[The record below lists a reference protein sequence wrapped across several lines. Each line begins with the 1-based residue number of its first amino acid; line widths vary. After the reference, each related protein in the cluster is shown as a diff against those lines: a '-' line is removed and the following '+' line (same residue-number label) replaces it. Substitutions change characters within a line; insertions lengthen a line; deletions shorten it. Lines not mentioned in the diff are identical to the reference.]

1 MSAKFVAELTW
12 PEVEESLQ
20 AGDVAVV
27 PIGAEA
33 KQHGRHLPM
42 NTDWLQARW
51 LAKELA
57 KLTDVLVFPIV
68 NYTFS
73 PAFVEFPGSVSL
85 GQETFTRL
93 MSDILKEIARHKPF
107 RIVVL
112 NTAGNTRRALDR
124 LADHSDFRDRVI
136 MYHANER
143 SNIREVVEKIR
154 EQAFGSH
161 AGEIETSKMLGI
173 EPDVVKPEDIIP
185 PDEAREFDF
194 EEENR
199 LARFDSSHPNFSPTG
214 VYGNPA
220 LAEEKKG
227 KRMATAMRKDLKDLV
242 ALIDEERRKDE
253 EAAAQAVDAA
263 EAARSGRGD
272 AGDAASSG

>member
-1 MSAKFVAELTW
+1 MSAKYVANLTW
-12 PEVEESLQ
+12 PQVEESLL
-20 AGDVAVV
+20 AGDVAVL

-42 NTDWLQARW
+42 NTDRIQADW

-57 KLTDVLVFPIV
+57 KLTNVLVFPVV

-73 PAFVEFPGSVSL
+73 PAFVEFPGSISL

-93 MSDILKEIARHKPF
+93 ISDILNEISRHRPF

-124 LADHSDFRDRVI
+124 LAKHSDFRDRVI
-136 MYHANER
+136 MHHANER
-143 SNIREVVEKIR
+143 ENIREVVGKVR
-154 EQAFGSH
+154 EQAYGTH

-173 EPDVVKPEDIIP
+173 APDVVQMEDVVPPE
-185 PDEAREFDF
+185 EAREFDF
-194 EEENR
+194 DTENR
-199 LARFDSSHPNFSPTG
+199 LARFDSSHPNFSPSG

-227 KRMATAMRKDLKDLV
+227 KRIATAMRKDLKELV
-242 ALIDEERRKDE
+242 ARLDEERKKDE
-253 EAAAQAVDAA
+253 EAAAEAV
-263 EAARSGRGD
+263 EAAQQAEGGRGS
-272 AGDAASSG
+272 SSG